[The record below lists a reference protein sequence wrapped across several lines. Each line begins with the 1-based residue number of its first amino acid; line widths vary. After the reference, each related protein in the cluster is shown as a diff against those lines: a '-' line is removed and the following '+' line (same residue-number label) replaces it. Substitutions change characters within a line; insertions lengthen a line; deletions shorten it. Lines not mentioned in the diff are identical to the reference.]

1 MKTNV
6 KIELDDEQR
15 KILARKMGH
24 SRLSKSPLATREEIN
39 LVVNKCIQ
47 ALVSVRERVEGQA
60 PTSGD
65 DWFDEYL
72 AETCDGAVFGEAS

>member
-6 KIELDDEQR
+6 AIELDDEQR
-15 KILARKMGH
+15 KILAQRMGH

-39 LVVNKCIQ
+39 LVVKKCVI
-47 ALVSVRERVEGQA
+47 ALVSVRERPDGQA
-60 PTSGD
+60 PAAGD

-72 AETCDGAVFGEAS
+72 AETCRGAVFGEAS